1 MSRPEGEDV
10 VSEALRAW
18 GAGDDDALA
27 DLLRLLDADL
37 RRMARQRLGRLNDG
51 LRPGG
56 RKASLASGEVVRE
69 MFMRLS
75 RGRRDWVNRSHFFAI
90 AAHQMRNICRDH
102 AREILAQKRGGDL
115 QRVSAS
121 HLLSVAAPPSM
132 DPADLLALD
141 AALTALTALDA
152 RQASVVEMLFFA
164 GLTTEEVAAALDMS
178 ESTVK
183 REWRSARAWLRAFLD
198 GMPQS

>member
-1 MSRPEGEDV
+1 MSRPEGED

-18 GAGDDDALA
+18 GAGDEDALA

-37 RRMARQRLGRLNDG
+37 RRMARQRLGRLNEG
-51 LRPGG
+51 LRQGG

-164 GLTTEEVAAALDMS
+164 GLTTEEVAATLGMS

-198 GMPQS
+198 GTLPP